1 MFKIEPIAKGHRTK
15 GFDCGEPELNGFL
28 TRFAL
33 KNDNNDIGR
42 TFVAVRPDETDVLG
56 YYTISSGT
64 VTFEQLPPE
73 LKLPKYPIPTAHIG
87 KLATDKSVQGQ
98 GLGEALLFDALAR
111 ADSASRRIGIR
122 VVELI
127 ALNEKARSFYLQYGF
142 SELRDD
148 PMRLYLKIETVR
160 EALASR
166 A

>member
-1 MFKIEPIAKGHRTK
+1 MFRIEPIAKEHKTK
-15 GFDCGEPELNGFL
+15 GFDCGEAELNSFL

-33 KNDNNDIGR
+33 KNDHHDIGR
-42 TFVAVRPDETDVLG
+42 TFVAVRPDETDVMG

-64 VTFEQLPPE
+64 VTFEQLPAE
-73 LKLPKYPIPTAHIG
+73 LKLPKYPIPTAHMG

-111 ADSASRRIGIR
+111 ADSASKEIGIR

-127 ALNEKARSFYLQYGF
+127 ALNEKAKSFYLQYGF
-142 SELRDD
+142 SELKDD

-160 EALASR
+160 EVLATR
-166 A
+166 V